1 MISIIIPTFN
11 EEDYLKECLSS
22 VLKFRGQEKILKI
35 FVVDGASSDKTI
47 EIIKFFRLKD
57 KGLN

>member
-47 EIIKFFRLKD
+47 EIIKFLD
-57 KGLN
+57 